1 MYCRHS
7 PLRRAESETSPD
19 ARVCPK
25 RIFISVNHG
34 IIHTISPVLAVI
46 SLPDI
51 QYLVPDHHV
60 ESYVR
65 LDSAF
70 HAETEEAHELG
81 EAWPDGSGVQS
92 GLLTFDAIPHAGVR
106 VDTSLCHDDH
116 HPYHASTTYSQALM
130 VVCWYF
136 GFRAQGHEGSDIGRA
151 GQLGHT
157 GWTRLG
163 QQLR

>member
-92 GLLTFDAIPHAGVR
+92 GLLTFDAIPHAAIR
-106 VDTSLCHDDH
+106 VVSSVCRSSRRSGMIQLRTLNV
-116 HPYHASTTYSQALM
+116 LM

-151 GQLGHT
+151 GQLRHT